1 MCDQAHQRWAALSF
15 GVCHGAAVTASGQL
29 FTWGNNAAGQLGQKP
44 PQPLPSGP
52 HQPSPPQAL
61 RPGPSEPGPDLAPA
75 QDSGIPVSN
84 AGRHSQLGL
93 SRLDRPQPL
102 AVLRNHQ
109 IRALAC
115 GAAVSTGVLAWPRAT
130 MQIMMTADT
139 PTGQAAQCALS
150 HSGGSAAPLLCHIH
164 RHPCAALLVPVY
176 GCYLQQL

>member
-29 FTWGNNAAGQLGQKP
+29 FTWGNNAVGQLGQKP

-61 RPGPSEPGPDLAPA
+61 RPGQPSEPGPNLAPA
-75 QDSGIPVSN
+75 QDSGTQVN
-84 AGRHSQLGL
+84 DAGRQSQLGL

-109 IRALAC
+109 IKALAC
-115 GAAVSTGVLAWPRAT
+115 GAAVSTDVLALPRAT
-130 MQIMMTADT
+130 MHRLVRQNMMIANT
-139 PTGQAAQCALS
+139 PAGLAAQCALS
-150 HSGGSAAPLLCHIH
+150 HTQGALPLL
-164 RHPCAALLVPVY
+164 RFALSIAI
-176 GCYLQQL
+176 